1 MKQLRSPSPQKP
13 PVSDKKSAC
22 GCKQECCEPRNP
34 ARVLQEM
41 AHEPQSTDVL
51 GSYTG
56 TPADGGM
63 PQQDADDL

>member
-1 MKQLRSPSPQKP
+1 MKQTPHSRKNQACP
-13 PVSDKKSAC
+13 PA
-22 GCKQECCEPRNP
+22 QNQPNP
-34 ARVLQEM
+34 AHVLQEM

-56 TPADGGM
+56 TPADGGV

>member
-1 MKQLRSPSPQKP
+1 MNETGKP
-13 PVSDKKSAC
+13 TAGHRKAPGKTVSKS
-22 GCKQECCEPRNP
+22 NP

-41 AHEPQSTDVL
+41 ANEPQSTDVL

-56 TPADGGM
+56 TPADGGK